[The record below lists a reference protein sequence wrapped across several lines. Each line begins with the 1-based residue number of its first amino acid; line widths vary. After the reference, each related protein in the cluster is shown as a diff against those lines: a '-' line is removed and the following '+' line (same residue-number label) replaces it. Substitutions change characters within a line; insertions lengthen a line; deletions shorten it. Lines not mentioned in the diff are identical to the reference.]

1 MLEVLL
7 RSGAKVN
14 ATSKVIVGEWR
25 AMIYI
30 NAFWHIGKETQ
41 VVGMALETA
50 HSIELI
56 A

>member
-1 MLEVLL
+1 MEVLL
-7 RSGAKVN
+7 RNGAKVD
-14 ATSKVIVGEWR
+14 AAPMVIVGEWR

-30 NAFWHIGKETQ
+30 NAFWHIGKDTQ